1 MRKLNYTKALVIV
14 HGKSEKQICQHIK
27 NKLRLKIEI
36 YSDKNGEKAIQITSL
51 KNTLNNKIFKSY
63 RNFIN
68 TFEDIELTD
77 NNKSIN
83 NNFKIFIIMD
93 TDDCSE
99 DEKRKFINKEM
110 FKGHWAYDYIVPIY
124 NIPELE
130 TVLTEAKVPF
140 TKTGVKRKKEYIK
153 LFPTD
158 PKYNKTDEVQIKEL
172 LNALKKQKNT
182 NLNDFLDFCLKVSN

>member
-140 TKTGVKRKKEYIK
+140 TKTGIKKKKEYIK